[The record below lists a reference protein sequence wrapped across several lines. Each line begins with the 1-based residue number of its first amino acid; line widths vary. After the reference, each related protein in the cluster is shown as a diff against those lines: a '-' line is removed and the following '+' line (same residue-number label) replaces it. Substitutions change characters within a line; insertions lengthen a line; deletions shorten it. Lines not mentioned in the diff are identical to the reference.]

1 MKKYLS
7 LILIGCLMLSGCE
20 DGEESSSAI
29 PSEIVVSSTTVETV
43 EASVFPVDICGVTI
57 ETAPQRVVSLSP
69 AVTEILAE
77 LGYTARL
84 RGISNYCD
92 HPELSLQTV
101 GSSENPDI
109 EVINGLAPDVV
120 FTLSGMSERDIYA
133 LNDEGTQVI
142 CLKPPVSVEAY
153 GALYSDIASVFVGAE
168 QGAAAGEKAVRALTD
183 AAESAELG
191 SFIYVTDKLTAAG
204 AGTFE
209 SAVLSMSGENLCIA
223 DGYSEL
229 LTLSE
234 AAPKYIIASDRLT
247 YDDITDDDTLYSMVS
262 DGAEVL
268 FVTASVFER
277 PSVRTANVFS
287 QIAEQLSEDTSETE

>member
-20 DGEESSSAI
+20 DGEESSSSI
-29 PSEIVVSSTTVETV
+29 PSEIVVSSVPVETA
-43 EASVFPVDICGVTI
+43 EASDFPVDVCGVTI
-57 ETAPQRVVSLSP
+57 EAAPQRVVSLSP

-109 EVINGLAPDVV
+109 EVINGLSPDVV

-133 LNDEGTQVI
+133 LNDEGAQVI
-142 CLKPPVSVEAY
+142 CLQPPVSVEAY
-153 GALYSDIASVFVGAE
+153 GTLYSDIASVFGGAE
-168 QGAAAGEKAVRALTD
+168 QGAVAGEKAVSALTS

-209 SAVLSMSGENLCIA
+209 SAVLSLSGENLCTA

-229 LTLSE
+229 LELSE
-234 AAPKYIIASDRLT
+234 ATPQYIIASDRLT

-287 QIAEQLSEDTSETE
+287 QIAEQLSDDTSETE